1 MTQNVICDRAYS
13 AFVCYMSQI
22 MSGMHGSAA
31 SAVTGGSK
39 LKEVIAFTYP
49 TAC

>member
-39 LKEVIAFTYP
+39 LKEVMLSLTP
-49 TAC
+49 PHC